1 MKCAKTLKKNAE
13 KLKHKLIEAKV
24 LSRDYKAHIGKT
36 HIYFPLSKEIKGLDI
51 TDKKCE
57 KIEKINMNSG
67 SYDQV
72 GDIVILSQDAKK
84 SDAKEILKRSNIKV
98 VLRRKG
104 NYSGE
109 FRTLKLDYLA
119 GEKRKETIH
128 KENGVQMKLNPEE
141 VYFSPRL
148 STERLRVAS
157 LVKDGEKVLVLFS
170 GVAPYPLVIA
180 KHSNPKLIVA
190 VEKNPIGHKYALE
203 NCKKYSNIELYN
215 EDAKTFTHKEKFD
228 RILMPLPKS
237 AEDFLDNT
245 KKLIKKNGIIHF
257 YDFLNEKDI
266 PDHTIETIKKHIKK
280 FKVLHLAKC
289 GQYGPGKLRICLDI
303 KLT

>member
-13 KLKHKLIEAKV
+13 KLKQKLITAKA
-24 LSRDYKAHIGKT
+24 LSRDYKAHIGKN
-36 HIYFPLSKEIKGLDI
+36 HIYFPISKEIKGLDI
-51 TDKKCE
+51 VDKKCE
-57 KIEKINMNSG
+57 KIEKINLNSG

-104 NYSGE
+104 NYRGE
-109 FRTLKLDYLA
+109 FRTLKLEYLA

-148 STERLRVAS
+148 STERYRVTTQ
-157 LVKDGEKVLVLFS
+157 VKEGEKVLVLFS

-190 VEKNPIGHKYALE
+190 VEKNPIGHKYAVM
-203 NCKKYSNIELYN
+203 NCKKYPNIELYN
-215 EDAKTFTHKEKFD
+215 EDAKTFTYKEKFD

-237 AEDFLDNT
+237 AEDFLDNA
-245 KKLIKKNGIIHF
+245 KKLLKKNGIIHF
-257 YDFLNEKDI
+257 YDFLSEKDI
-266 PDHTIETIKKHIKK
+266 PNKSIEKIQKHIKN
-280 FKVLHLAKC
+280 FKILHVAKC

-303 KLT
+303 RVN